1 MKNIKKYIF
10 ALIFLLTASPK
21 LVLAEDITVTDVPP
35 YWGGAGAYASSG
47 SLGNGGSK
55 CSEETTLC
63 FSGSGLYMRLV
74 RYNNGQE
81 TTIGTPVL
89 VHTSTFLREEYVVDE
104 EAEKVPLSETE
115 KNDLYNIRSVWDFFR
130 KYKIY
135 EDKSSCHLLYE
146 YRYEFEVVTKYPTN
160 KIQYAFSNQKKIVES
175 GIPSPASGQLPIF
188 IRSTLIPKYLS
199 SKDAVQ
205 NTFNHTFTFEE
216 MQNLEEFYI
225 IFDIARRVKGN
236 KIETDV
242 TPTVTSGETGLI
254 TKDQSYEYSCGLTGQ
269 KVVSKYTPHSLY
281 GVTDQL
287 STLVYD
293 LDTMN
298 DYGEYQDD
306 ARCSKYTWGFESE
319 TEEGVSNCT
328 ETASFSCEPY
338 SYSAN
343 GYLGANKDKSYVSCS
358 ANKAYRWKCTK
369 LASTGKS
376 SNYVYT
382 SENNCKNRCDSD
394 GECKRGYVTVSYD
407 KTTYTCKRTDQY
419 GSWVKGS
426 CVKPSVD
433 YVRNLYT
440 KTFTAHSKIVL
451 GRSRPTATI
460 VRGLFTPK
468 DDQAAGSGATI
479 TSNTRHDILDKNNKP
494 TGKYEWY
501 IGPTLNTALVGWNGN
516 NKYKMWDASQPA
528 SALTTGKINEG
539 YAVGMSIWWLPD
551 LMGGCKEVCKNKTG
565 DELLKCAENFCDNDT
580 GYDDRW
586 DTEKIKKA
594 CILACGYEE
603 VFKPNNCKNLSNNS
617 EYLAALETAKS
628 RANNSGLCDTENCR
642 WMEGGS
648 SREFNNRPATS
659 AWCYSEP
666 EGTPED
672 QRTFVNMAC
681 IESSGVKEF
690 TNMAHLIITPGTGI
704 DYKVDLTGNKKCFI
718 WFDLESWKLAYASY
732 HSRESVCLLM
742 NNDTGACTSETAS
755 RKLLEKSLE
764 NYNNASS
771 RGYKGEVSNSITSQ
785 IDSSEKG
792 DLLQWAQTNYS
803 VSDANGSNRTTV
815 SAEMTEYLYGDKIAN
830 SKLDLPKDYDEIVT
844 GIVEEKN
851 VASANMYNRLVTVGT
866 VHANGY
872 TTISNA
878 LEEFGFE
885 KYCVSTDGTAVVYEA
900 NADGTCGTI
909 SVKGKNEPV
918 SGETKAYTSLLA
930 ANSGDYSVDISATVT
945 TKPSLTDI
953 EYDPDKSY
961 VLNETRC
968 TELLCP
974 DKKQSLSCDIII
986 TENEGTVV
994 IDGVYNGQN
1003 GVKAKISYS
1012 GTLEDGDSIESYA
1025 ILKDASTAEIQ
1036 NVTGKIDSINITPIY
1051 GGLEEFNVYCVVKTK
1066 NGKTG
1071 YNQDKVKLANC
1082 NNTSCTI
1089 TEDSG
1094 GSTTNITYTIN
1105 VTNSGGR
1112 VYMATSDAPENKL
1125 LLVNNGGQYKF
1136 NLQRAS
1142 SNRLIILYGIIDYGN
1157 SAVCCQKEI
1166 GDDTKPRYNCEEW
1179 NKDYKKSYLE
1189 VTEYCKEHL
1198 HEEVHNHVS
1207 VDSCVQSCIAP
1218 CPNITKCDEAA
1229 RNTVQLYCNGLY
1241 GNNSTKSN
1249 QCMNRCYAQKLCNDD
1264 KVLYRPINNYNPFPN
1279 SYDSD
1284 APYQSGKREVGANW
1298 VGFTEY
1304 IKFDDK
1310 DSTSVTGPSRM
1321 VEYVIDLTP
1330 EDIRNIRDDT
1340 ERKKKDNNEPYSKV
1354 TYSTQLTKEYNGEYI
1369 SSFIH
1374 DDNRS
1379 EGGFASIFTDPSEY
1393 KK

>member
-1 MKNIKKYIF
+1 MKFITKLLIVFFLFIIIVPISVF
-10 ALIFLLTASPK
+10 ADP
-21 LVLAEDITVTDVPP
+21 TVDDAPP
-35 YWGGAGAYASSG
+35 YWGGAGAYAASP

-55 CSEETTLC
+55 CAEETTLC
-63 FSGSGLYMRLV
+63 FSGSGLYMRLI
-74 RYNNGQE
+74 RYRDGQE

-89 VHTSTFLREEYVVDE
+89 FHTSKFLSEEYVVDE
-104 EAEKVPLSETE
+104 ESENVPISETE
-115 KNDLYNIRSVWDFFR
+115 VNDMHSMNVWDFFR
-130 KYKIY
+130 KYKIT
-135 EDKSSCHLLYE
+135 EGDCHLLYE

-160 KIQYAFSNQKKIVES
+160 RIQYPFSNQKKIQVDM
-175 GIPSPASGQLPIF
+175 PSAASGQLPTF
-188 IRSTLIPKYLS
+188 ITSVIIPKYLS
-199 SKDAVQ
+199 SKETVQ
-205 NTFNHTFTFEE
+205 TTFNHTFTFEE
-216 MQNLEEFYI
+216 MQNLEDFYI
-225 IFDIARRVKGN
+225 VFDVARRMKGS

-242 TPTVTSGETGLI
+242 TPTVTNGDSGYI
-254 TKDQSYEYSCGLTGQ
+254 TKDKQYEYSCSLTGQ
-269 KVVSKYTPHSLY
+269 KVNSKYKPRKLY
-281 GVTDQL
+281 GATDEECL
-287 STLVYD
+287 LPYD
-293 LDTMN
+293 LSVRN
-298 DYGEYQDD
+298 EFGEETDE
-306 ARCSKYTWGFESE
+306 ARCIKYSWGFE
-319 TEEGVSNCT
+319 TNIDYGVSSCT
-328 ETASFSCEPY
+328 SSDAFLCEPSEPGGGY
-338 SYSAN
+338 SRK
-343 GYLGANKDKSYVSCS
+343 KDASYVTCS
-358 ANKAYRWKCTK
+358 SNYETRYKCTK
-369 LASTGKS
+369 LKSNGKA

-382 SENNCKNRCDSD
+382 TKQKCEAKCDDD
-394 GECKRGYVTVSYD
+394 GECKSKRVIVSYD
-407 KTTYTCKRTDQY
+407 KTTYTCKRTDKY
-419 GSWVKGS
+419 ASWQKGA
-426 CVKPSVD
+426 CYRPSVD
-433 YVRNLYT
+433 YIRNLYT
-440 KTFTAHSKIVL
+440 KTFTAHSRIVL
-451 GRSRPTATI
+451 TRNYPMPNL

-468 DDQAAGSGATI
+468 DDSSGSGATVV
-479 TSNTRHDILDKNNKP
+479 SHTRHEVLDKNNKP
-494 TGKYEWY
+494 TGKYEYY
-501 IGPTLNTALVGWNGN
+501 IGPTLKTALVGHDGG
-516 NKYKMWDASQPA
+516 NKYKLWDASRPA
-528 SALTTGKINEG
+528 SDLTTSRVNEG

-628 RANNSGLCDTENCR
+628 RANNSGLCDTENCK

-648 SREFNNRPATS
+648 SKEFNNRPTTS

-732 HSRESVCLLM
+732 HSRESVCLLI

-764 NYNNASS
+764 NYNNAAS
-771 RGYKGEVSNSITSQ
+771 RGYKGEVSDSITSQ

-792 DLLQWAQTNYS
+792 DLLQWAQINYNL
-803 VSDANGSNRTTV
+803 SDANGNNRTTV
-815 SAEMTEYLYGDKIAN
+815 SAEMTEYLYGDKITD
-830 SKLDLPKDYDEIVT
+830 KKIDLPKDYDEIVT

-866 VHANGY
+866 VYANGY

-878 LEEFGFE
+878 LEEFGFK
-885 KYCVSTDGTAVVYEA
+885 KYCVSTDGTAFVYEA
-900 NADGTCGTI
+900 SADGTCGTI
-909 SVKGKNEPV
+909 SVKGKNELV
-918 SGETKAYTSLLA
+918 TGESKEYTSLLA
-930 ANSGDYSVDISATVT
+930 ANSEEYSVDISATVT
-945 TKPSLTDI
+945 TKPSISDV

-961 VLNETRC
+961 VRNEAQC
-968 TELLCP
+968 TELVCQ
-974 DKKQSLSCDIII
+974 KEQSLSCDIII

-994 IDGVYNGQN
+994 IDGVYNGKN

-1036 NVTGKIDSINITPIY
+1036 NVTGMIDSINITPIY

-1082 NNTSCTI
+1082 NNSSCTI

-1094 GSTTNITYTIN
+1094 GSATNKTYTIN

-1112 VYMATSDAPENKL
+1112 VYMATSDAPENRL

-1241 GNNSTKSN
+1241 GNHSTKSNNHSTKSN
-1249 QCMNRCYAQKLCNDD
+1249 QCMNRCYAQKLCNGD

-1304 IKFDDK
+1304 IKFDNK